1 MEYADRKTKMI
12 YKIRTSSL
20 IKTLFSD
27 KSKTADA
34 KWRIETFR
42 QEKKHIA
49 NFIIEFEAL
58 VMKAEI
64 DDIYTIFL
72 LKKNVRD
79 NIVKITL
86 GYLLMVALELLK
98 EWKVVII
105 LVKQEYESTEGRQD
119 YRIKLETIYEGKVLP
134 MEIGKE
140 NCDKGR
146 KFKCF
151 NCNIYRYI
159 ARNCRK
165 PKKKR
170 R

>member
-1 MEYADRKTKMI
+1 M
-12 YKIRTSSL
+12 
-20 IKTLFSD
+20 FSN

-49 NFIIEFEAL
+49 NFIIKFEAL

-64 DDIYTIFL
+64 VNIYTIFL

-98 EWKVVII
+98 E
-105 LVKQEYESTEGRQD
+105 
-119 YRIKLETIYEGKVLP
+119 
-134 MEIGKE
+134 
-140 NCDKGR
+140 
-146 KFKCF
+146 
-151 NCNIYRYI
+151 
-159 ARNCRK
+159 
-165 PKKKR
+165 
-170 R
+170 